1 MEQSRI
7 ESAVEAAMNVGLGF
21 FISLGVWIWIVV
33 PIWDIPVTHTD
44 NFVITCVFT
53 VTSLLRSYTLRRFFN
68 NGWHRLI
75 GNVSRGIGKW
85 ISTTAE

>member
-33 PIWDIPVTHTD
+33 PIWNLPVRPAD
-44 NFVITCVFT
+44 NLVITCVFT
-53 VTSLLRSYTLRRFFN
+53 VTSLMRSYALRRFFN
-68 NGWHRLI
+68 NGWHKVI
-75 GNVSRGIGKW
+75 KNVTRGVLHIRSKL
-85 ISTTAE
+85 